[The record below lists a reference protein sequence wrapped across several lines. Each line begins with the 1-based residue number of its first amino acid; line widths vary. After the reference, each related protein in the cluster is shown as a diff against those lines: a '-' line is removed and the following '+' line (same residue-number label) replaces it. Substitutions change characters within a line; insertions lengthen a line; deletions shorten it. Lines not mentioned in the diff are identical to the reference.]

1 MNHYVKVLLYVL
13 IFNTGGNVLA
23 DVPERGAQCGAGML
37 SFDPS
42 GNIISHE
49 GYSAGAHYGPMNC
62 FWFIH
67 VRPGNGILVQ
77 SVTFDLAGEEQ
88 SCEKDYLAAYEADPK
103 AAEGNSSSL
112 TQVFTKEVGRHCGQ
126 QPVRFVTSSNR
137 LLLVLKSQSSETN
150 QGFKLRYSAVERA
163 LADQLKE
170 SNLDKTCN
178 PSYEWPCPSVS
189 NLSKICT
196 LKNWRCDGFEDC
208 PDAADEKGCLS
219 SRRRSRTR
227 SRNLDKRSIEND
239 TDDWGRVVNGQEAR
253 QGSWPF
259 IISLRM
265 AANGGHVCG
274 GSLIS
279 AQWVLTAAHCVQP
292 MPDPNQWYV
301 DLGRYYKDSGGAEV
315 QRLRVSTV
323 FIYPYYDPSRIV
335 NDIALLQLATPA
347 NLNTG
352 YVRLA
357 PVVRSASVASAI
369 VANTQCLVAG
379 WGDTRNTGSNSVLR
393 QATLPVI
400 DFNLCNSWYST
411 LTSVS
416 FCAGY
421 EQGGVDAC
429 QGDSGGPLL
438 CHVGGQTVQAGIVS
452 WGSDCAQPRQPGVYT
467 NVAAFVNWFT
477 SVL

>member
-1 MNHYVKVLLYVL
+1 
-13 IFNTGGNVLA
+13 
-23 DVPERGAQCGAGML
+23 
-37 SFDPS
+37 
-42 GNIISHE
+42 
-49 GYSAGAHYGPMNC
+49 
-62 FWFIH
+62 
-67 VRPGNGILVQ
+67 
-77 SVTFDLAGEEQ
+77 
-88 SCEKDYLAAYEADPK
+88 
-103 AAEGNSSSL
+103 
-112 TQVFTKEVGRHCGQ
+112 
-126 QPVRFVTSSNR
+126 
-137 LLLVLKSQSSETN
+137 
-150 QGFKLRYSAVERA
+150 
-163 LADQLKE
+163 
-170 SNLDKTCN
+170 
-178 PSYEWPCPSVS
+178 
-189 NLSKICT
+189 
-196 LKNWRCDGFEDC
+196 
-208 PDAADEKGCLS
+208 
-219 SRRRSRTR
+219 
-227 SRNLDKRSIEND
+227 
-239 TDDWGRVVNGQEAR
+239 
-253 QGSWPF
+253 
-259 IISLRM
+259 M

-369 VANTQCLVAG
+369 VANTQCMVAG